1 MFRPIPRQQFIKP
14 MRGMGGD
21 AREDVGEPS
30 LQIDAIHFR
39 RDNETV
45 HGRSALPAA
54 IRRDLIMPGVW
65 DTRLRLRIHF
75 IRFAGGCRWSLP
87 ISSMT
92 AIAI

>member
-1 MFRPIPRQQFIKP
+1 MPGQQLVQP
-14 MRGMGGD
+14 MSRVGGD
-21 AREDVGEPS
+21 AREDVGEPG
-30 LQIDAIHFR
+30 LRIDAIYFW

-45 HGRSALPAA
+45 HGGSALPAT